1 MPQTQKHVARAVDRH
16 KTRIGQKRKQIA
28 QYVEQSRKD
37 AAKCRTDAER
47 ATVLNTLL
55 RLTDG
60 LA

>member
-1 MPQTQKHVARAVDRH
+1 MTKTLDRH
-16 KTRIGQKRKQIA
+16 KTRIGQERKQIA
-28 QYVEQSRKD
+28 QYVEWARET

-55 RLTDG
+55 RLTEG